1 MKHSD
6 YNYLDGLNAEQL
18 EAVKCT
24 EGPLLILAG
33 AGSGK
38 TRVITLRAL
47 HLIET
52 GKAKSYNILGVTF
65 TNKAAKEMKE
75 RIKKLIANKS
85 QSTKFQTN
93 AAPHLNNDHYD
104 NNSNSNNN
112 PKNNYKNDDSI
123 NNSRN
128 NINNRADNSYYDSS
142 SGDNNFQN
150 FQKLS
155 PSLPEFSTFHSFCLK
170 VLRKHA
176 SALGYNSS
184 FVIMDDDDAS
194 KLINASIKALNI
206 NEKIFTPSKVKYFI
220 EKNKNSLIACEEA
233 FLNIK
238 PWDENLAKIYE
249 EYQKRLKENNAMDFA
264 DMIFNTVKLL
274 TNFPDIVDYY
284 SNRYKYIMVDEFQ
297 DTNLAQD
304 KLIKLLCKNHD
315 NICVV
320 GDDDQSIYS
329 FRGANVEN
337 ILRFEDYFKGC
348 KVIKLEKNYRSS
360 KNILAAA
367 SGLVSE
373 NKRRKPKTLKTDKEN
388 GSIITVYKADSDI
401 SEAVYIARE
410 IKRLIRFDG
419 YSKSDIA
426 VLYRANRQSRI
437 IEDMLLKENVSYN
450 IYGGFKFYQRMEIKD
465 ILSYLRFAVN
475 PKDTINFE
483 RSVQAI
489 SIGIGEKTVKNMEET
504 ARQNNMDL
512 LESYR
517 AGLFNS
523 ILKSKIKNIKNY
535 FDLIEKARMLIFFEK
550 PEKKY
555 NNIEIV
561 NNTSNEVSMFNI
573 DINTDNKINT
583 YGNVNANAND
593 NDNANANDNVNGN
606 VNANDNVNDNANANA
621 NDNDN
626 DNANADANDN
636 DNDNSVN
643 AVVGMSSDS
652 ISRNYDS
659 IVINKEIYIYN
670 GDEILNA
677 ASVINLIYKESGYEA
692 MLKGLSDK
700 SNDDNNIINQNRIE
714 NIEELI
720 NASMEFNDITDFL
733 DQSAIN
739 DEINNA
745 GKLSDG
751 SSGYNNNNR
760 LDNSFVSLMTLHSA
774 KGLEFP
780 VVFLTGME
788 ENTFPHSRSLMDQS
802 AIEEERRLCYVGITR
817 AKEKLYLTLS
827 KRRKLGRDFCYN
839 MPSRFL
845 SEIPE
850 YCIEELIDDYD
861 Y

>member
-1 MKHSD
+1 MKKNMKHSD
-6 YNYLDGLNAEQL
+6 SHSSYAYLDGLNPEQL

-52 GKAKSYNILGVTF
+52 GKAKAYNILGVTF

-75 RIKKLIANKS
+75 RIKQLIIQHINAKPQSPSQTPSPS
-85 QSTKFQTN
+85 QSHIKTAADKINIADIADINTIEDTFYVDTEDTN
-93 AAPHLNNDHYD
+93 AGINAAMEDAGVNADADAGAIADYYYD
-104 NNSNSNNN
+104 
-112 PKNNYKNDDSI
+112 
-123 NNSRN
+123 RQ
-128 NINNRADNSYYDSS
+128 NNRQNS
-142 SGDNNFQN
+142 GELRLQ
-150 FQKLS
+150 
-155 PSLPEFSTFHSFCLK
+155 LPEFSTFHSFCLK

-184 FVIMDDDDAS
+184 FVIMDDDDAT
-194 KLINASIKALNI
+194 KLLNASIKALNI
-206 NEKIFTPSKVKYFI
+206 NEKIFTPVKVKYFI
-220 EKNKNSLIACEEA
+220 EKNKNSLITCEEA
-233 FLNIK
+233 FSKVK

-249 EYQKRLKENNAMDFA
+249 EYQKRLKANNAMDFA
-264 DMIFNTVKLL
+264 DMIFNTAKLFAG
-274 TNFPDIVDYY
+274 FPDITDYY

-304 KLIKLLCKNHD
+304 KLIRLLCKNHN

-337 ILRFEDYFKGC
+337 ILRFEDHFEGC
-348 KVIKLEKNYRSS
+348 RVIKLEKNYRSS

-367 SGLVSE
+367 SSLVSE
-373 NKRRKPKTLKTDKEN
+373 NKRRKQKTLKTDKDT
-388 GSIITVYKADSDI
+388 GSIITVYKAGSDI

-410 IKRLIRFDG
+410 IKRLVRFDG
-419 YSKSDIA
+419 YAKSDIA
-426 VLYRANRQSRI
+426 ILYRANRQSRI
-437 IEDMLLKENVSYN
+437 IEDMLLKENVAYN

-483 RSVQAI
+483 RSVQAVP
-489 SIGIGEKTVKNMEET
+489 IGIGEKTIKNMEET
-504 ARQNNMDL
+504 ARQNNMDI
-512 LESYR
+512 LESYK
-517 AGLFNS
+517 AGLFHV

-535 FDLIEKARMLIFFEK
+535 FDLIEKARILIFS
-550 PEKKY
+550 KK
-555 NNIEIV
+555 N
-561 NNTSNEVSMFNI
+561 S
-573 DINTDNKINT
+573 DN
-583 YGNVNANAND
+583 
-593 NDNANANDNVNGN
+593 NVNGDEEN
-606 VNANDNVNDNANANA
+606 IY
-621 NDNDN
+621 
-626 DNANADANDN
+626 
-636 DNDNSVN
+636 NSAAAAIN
-643 AVVGMSSDS
+643 
-652 ISRNYDS
+652 
-659 IVINKEIYIYN
+659 INKEIYIYN
-670 GDEILNA
+670 GSGDGILNA

-700 SNDDNNIINQNRIE
+700 TNDDNNAMNQNRIE

-720 NASMEFNDITDFL
+720 TASMEFEDITDFL

-751 SSGYNNNNR
+751 SRSIGS
-760 LDNSFVSLMTLHSA
+760 DSSFVSLMTLHSA

-827 KRRKLGRDFCYN
+827 KRRKLGRDFSYN
-839 MPSRFL
+839 IPSRFL

-850 YCIEELIDDYD
+850 SCMEEILDDYD

>member
-1 MKHSD
+1 MKYSD

-85 QSTKFQTN
+85 HSTKFQTD
-93 AAPHLNNDHYD
+93 AAPHLNNDYYD
-104 NNSNSNNN
+104 GNSNNN
-112 PKNNYKNDDSI
+112 PKKNYNNSEYNNNNKNNYKNDGLI

-128 NINNRADNSYYDSS
+128 NTADNNYNS
-142 SGDNNFQN
+142 SGSEVNNFQN
-150 FQKLS
+150 FQEFT

-206 NEKIFTPSKVKYFI
+206 NEKIFTPSKVKYFV
-220 EKNKNSLIACEEA
+220 EKNKNSLITCEEA
-233 FLNIK
+233 FSNIK

-264 DMIFNTVKLL
+264 DMIFNTVKLFA
-274 TNFPDIVDYY
+274 NFPDIIDYY

-304 KLIKLLCKNHD
+304 KLIKLLCKNHN

-373 NKRRKPKTLKTDKEN
+373 NKRRKPKTLRTDKEN
-388 GSIITVYKADSDI
+388 GSIITVYKAGSDI

-475 PKDTINFE
+475 PKDTVNFE

-489 SIGIGEKTVKNMEET
+489 PIGIGEKTVKNMEET

-512 LESYR
+512 LESYK
-517 AGLFNS
+517 AGLFNG

-535 FDLIEKARMLIFFEK
+535 FDLIEKARILIFFEK
-550 PEKKY
+550 PEKNDK
-555 NNIEIV
+555 NIEIG
-561 NNTSNEVSMFNI
+561 NNALNEVSIFNS
-573 DINTDNKINT
+573 DINTDNEINANINT
-583 YGNVNANAND
+583 NANID
-593 NDNANANDNVNGN
+593 
-606 VNANDNVNDNANANA
+606 
-621 NDNDN
+621 
-626 DNANADANDN
+626 
-636 DNDNSVN
+636 
-643 AVVGMSSDS
+643 AVVDMSSDS
-652 ISRNYDS
+652 STRIDNS
-659 IVINKEIYIYN
+659 IAINKEIYIYN

-720 NASMEFNDITDFL
+720 NASMEFGDIADFL

-751 SSGYNNNNR
+751 SSGYNGNNKF
-760 LDNSFVSLMTLHSA
+760 DNSFVSLMTLHSA

>member
-6 YNYLDGLNAEQL
+6 SHSKYAYLDGLNPEQL

-52 GKAKSYNILGVTF
+52 GKAKAYNILGVTF

-75 RIKKLIANKS
+75 RIKQLIIQNVKAKS
-85 QSTKFQTN
+85 QSQSQSQSLLQPQPQYQTQYQSHIKTAADKTVQTDVTNIAHIDTFNDTFNADKEDIDAGMGIN
-93 AAPHLNNDHYD
+93 AAIEDADMNASAHTDAGAI
-104 NNSNSNNN
+104 
-112 PKNNYKNDDSI
+112 DDYYESQ
-123 NNSRN
+123 
-128 NINNRADNSYYDSS
+128 NNRQNSSELRL
-142 SGDNNFQN
+142 Q
-150 FQKLS
+150 
-155 PSLPEFSTFHSFCLK
+155 LPEFSTFHSFCLK

-184 FVIMDDDDAS
+184 FVIMDDDDAT
-194 KLINASIKALNI
+194 KLLNASIKALNI
-206 NEKIFTPSKVKYFI
+206 NEKIFTPAKVKYFI
-220 EKNKNSLIACEEA
+220 EKNKNSLITCEEA
-233 FLNIK
+233 FSKVK

-249 EYQKRLKENNAMDFA
+249 EYQKRLKANNAMDFA
-264 DMIFNTVKLL
+264 DMIFNTAKLFAG
-274 TNFPDIVDYY
+274 FPDITDYY

-304 KLIKLLCKNHD
+304 RLIRLLCKNHN

-337 ILRFEDYFKGC
+337 ILRFEDHFEGC

-367 SGLVSE
+367 SSLVSE
-373 NKRRKPKTLKTDKEN
+373 NKRRKQKTLKTDKET
-388 GSIITVYKADSDI
+388 GSIITVYKAGSDI

-410 IKRLIRFDG
+410 IKRLVRFDG
-419 YSKSDIA
+419 YAKSDIA
-426 VLYRANRQSRI
+426 ILYRANRQSRI
-437 IEDMLLKENVSYN
+437 IEDMLLKENVAYN

-483 RSVQAI
+483 RSVQAVP
-489 SIGIGEKTVKNMEET
+489 IGIGEKTIKNMEET
-504 ARQNNMDL
+504 ARQNNMDI
-512 LESYR
+512 LESYK
-517 AGLFNS
+517 AGLFHV

-535 FDLIEKARMLIFFEK
+535 FDLLEKARMLIFSKNDSSVQENI
-550 PEKKY
+550 Y
-555 NNIEIV
+555 NGGDGDDGGGAV
-561 NNTSNEVSMFNI
+561 N
-573 DINTDNKINT
+573 
-583 YGNVNANAND
+583 
-593 NDNANANDNVNGN
+593 
-606 VNANDNVNDNANANA
+606 
-621 NDNDN
+621 
-626 DNANADANDN
+626 
-636 DNDNSVN
+636 
-643 AVVGMSSDS
+643 
-652 ISRNYDS
+652 
-659 IVINKEIYIYN
+659 INKEIYIYN
-670 GDEILNA
+670 ESGDGILNA

-700 SNDDNNIINQNRIE
+700 TNDDNNAMNQNRIE

-720 NASMEFNDITDFL
+720 TASMEFEDITDFL

-751 SSGYNNNNR
+751 SRRNGS
-760 LDNSFVSLMTLHSA
+760 DNSFVSLMTLHSA

-827 KRRKLGRDFCYN
+827 KRRKLGRDFSYN
-839 MPSRFL
+839 IPSRFL

-850 YCIEELIDDYD
+850 SCMEEILDDYD

>member
-6 YNYLDGLNAEQL
+6 SHSRYAYLDGLNPEQL

-52 GKAKSYNILGVTF
+52 GKAKAYNILGVTF

-75 RIKKLIANKS
+75 RIKQLIIQNVNAKS
-85 QSTKFQTN
+85 QSQSQSHIKTAAVQAETADITDTN
-93 AAPHLNNDHYD
+93 TIEDTFNANTEDINAGVNGGSYSGIVPGTDANVNTDAAA
-104 NNSNSNNN
+104 
-112 PKNNYKNDDSI
+112 
-123 NNSRN
+123 
-128 NINNRADNSYYDSS
+128 ADYYYDRQYNRQN
-142 SGDNNFQN
+142 SGGDSAYSAGLQ
-150 FQKLS
+150 
-155 PSLPEFSTFHSFCLK
+155 LPEFSTFHSFCLK

-176 SALGYNSS
+176 SVLGYNSS
-184 FVIMDDDDAS
+184 FVIMDDDDAT
-194 KLINASIKALNI
+194 KLLNASIKALNI
-206 NEKIFTPSKVKYFI
+206 NEKIFTPVKVKYFI
-220 EKNKNSLIACEEA
+220 EKNKNSLITCEEA
-233 FLNIK
+233 FSKVK

-249 EYQKRLKENNAMDFA
+249 EYQKRLKANNAMDFA
-264 DMIFNTVKLL
+264 DMIFNTAKLFAG
-274 TNFPDIVDYY
+274 FPDITDYY

-304 KLIKLLCKNHD
+304 KLIRLLCKNHN

-337 ILRFEDYFKGC
+337 ILRFEDHFENC

-367 SGLVSE
+367 SSLVSE
-373 NKRRKPKTLKTDKEN
+373 NKRRKQKTLKTDKET
-388 GSIITVYKADSDI
+388 GSVITVYKAGSDV

-410 IKRLIRFDG
+410 IKRLVRFDG
-419 YSKSDIA
+419 YTKSDIA
-426 VLYRANRQSRI
+426 ILYRANRQSRI
-437 IEDMLLKENVSYN
+437 IEDMLLKENVAYN

-475 PKDTINFE
+475 PKDTVNFK
-483 RSVQAI
+483 RSVQAVP
-489 SIGIGEKTVKNMEET
+489 IGIGEKTITNMEET
-504 ARQNNMDL
+504 ARQNNMDI
-512 LESYR
+512 LESYK
-517 AGLFNS
+517 AGLFNV

-535 FDLIEKARMLIFFEK
+535 FDLIEKARILIFSKNSPDKENI
-550 PEKKY
+550 Y
-555 NNIEIV
+555 NGSGDD
-561 NNTSNEVSMFNI
+561 TP
-573 DINTDNKINT
+573 IN
-583 YGNVNANAND
+583 
-593 NDNANANDNVNGN
+593 
-606 VNANDNVNDNANANA
+606 
-621 NDNDN
+621 
-626 DNANADANDN
+626 
-636 DNDNSVN
+636 
-643 AVVGMSSDS
+643 
-652 ISRNYDS
+652 
-659 IVINKEIYIYN
+659 INKEIYIYN
-670 GDEILNA
+670 GSGDGILNA

-700 SNDDNNIINQNRIE
+700 TNDDNNAINQNRIE

-720 NASMEFNDITDFL
+720 TASMEFEDITDFL

-751 SSGYNNNNR
+751 SLSIGS
-760 LDNSFVSLMTLHSA
+760 DNSFVSLMTLHSA

-788 ENTFPHSRSLMDQS
+788 ENTFPHSRSLIDQS

-827 KRRKLGRDFCYN
+827 KRRKLGRDFSYN
-839 MPSRFL
+839 IPSRFL

-850 YCIEELIDDYD
+850 SCMEEILDDYD

>member
-75 RIKKLIANKS
+75 RIKKLVANKS
-85 QSTKFQTN
+85 HGAKFQTD
-93 AAPHLNNDHYD
+93 AAPHLNNDYYD
-104 NNSNSNNN
+104 GNSNNN
-112 PKNNYKNDDSI
+112 PKNNYNNSEYNNNNKNNYENDGLI

-128 NINNRADNSYYDSS
+128 NTADNNYNS
-142 SGDNNFQN
+142 SGSGGNNFQN
-150 FQKLS
+150 FQESS

-206 NEKIFTPSKVKYFI
+206 NEKIFTSSKVKYFV
-220 EKNKNSLIACEEA
+220 EKNKNSLITCEEA

-264 DMIFNTVKLL
+264 DMIFNTVKLFA
-274 TNFPDIVDYY
+274 NFPDIIDYY

-304 KLIKLLCKNHD
+304 KLVKLLCKNHN

-373 NKRRKPKTLKTDKEN
+373 NKRRKPKTLRTDKEN
-388 GSIITVYKADSDI
+388 GSIITVYKAGSDI

-475 PKDTINFE
+475 PKDTVNFE

-489 SIGIGEKTVKNMEET
+489 PIGIGEKTVKNMEET

-512 LESYR
+512 LESYK
-517 AGLFNS
+517 AGLFNG

-535 FDLIEKARMLIFFEK
+535 FDLIEKARILIFFDK
-550 PEKKY
+550 PEKNDK
-555 NNIEIV
+555 NIEIGNNMLNGTSIV
-561 NNTSNEVSMFNI
+561 NNIAADIKINANAISNDASIANNNKFKNTEIGNNTLNEVSIFNS
-573 DINTDNKINT
+573 DINTDNEI
-583 YGNVNANAND
+583 
-593 NDNANANDNVNGN
+593 
-606 VNANDNVNDNANANA
+606 NANANA
-621 NDNDN
+621 N
-626 DNANADANDN
+626 A
-636 DNDNSVN
+636 N

-652 ISRNYDS
+652 STRIDNS
-659 IVINKEIYIYN
+659 IAINKEIYIYN

-720 NASMEFNDITDFL
+720 NASMEFGDITDFL

-751 SSGYNNNNR
+751 SSGYNSNNT

>member
-75 RIKKLIANKS
+75 RIKKLVANKS
-85 QSTKFQTN
+85 HGAKFQTD
-93 AAPHLNNDHYD
+93 AAPHLNNDYYD
-104 NNSNSNNN
+104 GNSNNN
-112 PKNNYKNDDSI
+112 PKNNYNNSEYNNNNKNNYENDGLI

-128 NINNRADNSYYDSS
+128 NTADNNYNS
-142 SGDNNFQN
+142 SGSGGNNFQN
-150 FQKLS
+150 FQESS

-206 NEKIFTPSKVKYFI
+206 NEKIFTSSKVKYFV
-220 EKNKNSLIACEEA
+220 EKNKNSLITCEEA

-264 DMIFNTVKLL
+264 DMIFNTVKLFA
-274 TNFPDIVDYY
+274 NFPDIIDYY

-304 KLIKLLCKNHD
+304 KLVKLLCKNHN

-373 NKRRKPKTLKTDKEN
+373 NKRRKPKTLRTDKEN
-388 GSIITVYKADSDI
+388 GSIITVYKAGSDI

-475 PKDTINFE
+475 PKDTVNFE

-489 SIGIGEKTVKNMEET
+489 PIGIGEKTVKNMEET

-512 LESYR
+512 LESYK
-517 AGLFNS
+517 AGLFNG

-535 FDLIEKARMLIFFEK
+535 FDLIEKARILIF
-550 PEKKY
+550 
-555 NNIEIV
+555 
-561 NNTSNEVSMFNI
+561 
-573 DINTDNKINT
+573 
-583 YGNVNANAND
+583 
-593 NDNANANDNVNGN
+593 
-606 VNANDNVNDNANANA
+606 
-621 NDNDN
+621 
-626 DNANADANDN
+626 
-636 DNDNSVN
+636 
-643 AVVGMSSDS
+643 
-652 ISRNYDS
+652 
-659 IVINKEIYIYN
+659 
-670 GDEILNA
+670 L
-677 ASVINLIYKESGYEA
+677 INLKKMIKI
-692 MLKGLSDK
+692 LKLA
-700 SNDDNNIINQNRIE
+700 II
-714 NIEELI
+714 
-720 NASMEFNDITDFL
+720 
-733 DQSAIN
+733 
-739 DEINNA
+739 
-745 GKLSDG
+745 
-751 SSGYNNNNR
+751 
-760 LDNSFVSLMTLHSA
+760 
-774 KGLEFP
+774 
-780 VVFLTGME
+780 
-788 ENTFPHSRSLMDQS
+788 
-802 AIEEERRLCYVGITR
+802 C
-817 AKEKLYLTLS
+817 
-827 KRRKLGRDFCYN
+827 
-839 MPSRFL
+839 
-845 SEIPE
+845 
-850 YCIEELIDDYD
+850 
-861 Y
+861 

>member
-85 QSTKFQTN
+85 HSTKFQTD
-93 AAPHLNNDHYD
+93 AAPHLNNDYYD
-104 NNSNSNNN
+104 GNSSNNN
-112 PKNNYKNDDSI
+112 PKNNYNNSEYNNNNRNNYENDGLI

-128 NINNRADNSYYDSS
+128 NIADNNYNS
-142 SGDNNFQN
+142 SGSGGNNLQN
-150 FQKLS
+150 FQEPS

-206 NEKIFTPSKVKYFI
+206 NEKIFTPSKVKYFV
-220 EKNKNSLIACEEA
+220 EKNKNSLITCEEA
-233 FLNIK
+233 FSNIK

-264 DMIFNTVKLL
+264 DMIFNTVKLFA
-274 TNFPDIVDYY
+274 NFPDIIDYY

-304 KLIKLLCKNHD
+304 KLVKLLCKNHN

-373 NKRRKPKTLKTDKEN
+373 NKRRKPKTLRTDKEN
-388 GSIITVYKADSDI
+388 GSIITVYKAGSDI

-475 PKDTINFE
+475 PKDTVNFE

-512 LESYR
+512 LESYK
-517 AGLFNS
+517 AGLFNG

-550 PEKKY
+550 PEKNNK
-555 NNIEIV
+555 NIGISNDVLNGASIVNNKFKNIEIG
-561 NNTSNEVSMFNI
+561 NNTLNEVSIFHS
-573 DINTDNKINT
+573 DINTDSEI
-583 YGNVNANAND
+583 NANAN
-593 NDNANANDNVNGN
+593 
-606 VNANDNVNDNANANA
+606 
-621 NDNDN
+621 
-626 DNANADANDN
+626 
-636 DNDNSVN
+636 
-643 AVVGMSSDS
+643 
-652 ISRNYDS
+652 
-659 IVINKEIYIYN
+659 
-670 GDEILNA
+670 
-677 ASVINLIYKESGYEA
+677 
-692 MLKGLSDK
+692 
-700 SNDDNNIINQNRIE
+700 
-714 NIEELI
+714 
-720 NASMEFNDITDFL
+720 
-733 DQSAIN
+733 
-739 DEINNA
+739 
-745 GKLSDG
+745 
-751 SSGYNNNNR
+751 
-760 LDNSFVSLMTLHSA
+760 
-774 KGLEFP
+774 
-780 VVFLTGME
+780 
-788 ENTFPHSRSLMDQS
+788 
-802 AIEEERRLCYVGITR
+802 
-817 AKEKLYLTLS
+817 
-827 KRRKLGRDFCYN
+827 
-839 MPSRFL
+839 
-845 SEIPE
+845 
-850 YCIEELIDDYD
+850 
-861 Y
+861 

>member
-75 RIKKLIANKS
+75 RIKKLVANKS
-85 QSTKFQTN
+85 HGAKFQTD
-93 AAPHLNNDHYD
+93 AAPHLNNDYYD
-104 NNSNSNNN
+104 GNSNNN
-112 PKNNYKNDDSI
+112 PKNNYNNSEYNNNNKNNYENDGLI

-128 NINNRADNSYYDSS
+128 NTADNNYNS
-142 SGDNNFQN
+142 SGSGGNNFQN
-150 FQKLS
+150 FQESS

-206 NEKIFTPSKVKYFI
+206 NEKIFTSSKVKYFV
-220 EKNKNSLIACEEA
+220 EKNKNSLITCEEA

-264 DMIFNTVKLL
+264 DMIFNTVKLFA
-274 TNFPDIVDYY
+274 NFPDIIDYY

-304 KLIKLLCKNHD
+304 KLVKLLCKNHN

-373 NKRRKPKTLKTDKEN
+373 NKRRKPKTLRTDKEN
-388 GSIITVYKADSDI
+388 GSIITVYKAGSDI

-475 PKDTINFE
+475 PKDTVNFE

-489 SIGIGEKTVKNMEET
+489 PIGIGEKTVKNMEET

-512 LESYR
+512 LESYK
-517 AGLFNS
+517 AGLFNG

-535 FDLIEKARMLIFFEK
+535 FDLIEKARILIFFDK
-550 PEKKY
+550 PEKNDK
-555 NNIEIV
+555 NIEIGNNMLNGTSIV
-561 NNTSNEVSMFNI
+561 NNIAADIKINANAISNDASIANNNKFKNTEIGNNTLNEVSIFNS
-573 DINTDNKINT
+573 DINTDNEI
-583 YGNVNANAND
+583 
-593 NDNANANDNVNGN
+593 
-606 VNANDNVNDNANANA
+606 NANANA
-621 NDNDN
+621 
-626 DNANADANDN
+626 
-636 DNDNSVN
+636 N

-652 ISRNYDS
+652 STRIDNS
-659 IVINKEIYIYN
+659 IAINKEIYIYN

-720 NASMEFNDITDFL
+720 NASMEFGDITDFL

-751 SSGYNNNNR
+751 SSGYNSNNT

>member
-6 YNYLDGLNAEQL
+6 SHSKYKYLDGLNPEQL

-52 GKAKSYNILGVTF
+52 GRAKAYNILGVTF

-75 RIKKLIANKS
+75 RIKQLIIQNVKSKS
-85 QSTKFQTN
+85 QSKSKLQAQLQSQSQLKSQAQSQSHIKTAADKAKVADATALNTQSMDVGDTFNADTDDINAGIN
-93 AAPHLNNDHYD
+93 AAIKDTG
-104 NNSNSNNN
+104 
-112 PKNNYKNDDSI
+112 I
-123 NNSRN
+123 N
-128 NINNRADNSYYDSS
+128 ADADAGAMADYYYDRQYNRQNS
-142 SGDNNFQN
+142 SGDSAYNASLQ
-150 FQKLS
+150 
-155 PSLPEFSTFHSFCLK
+155 LPEFSTFHSFCLK

-184 FVIMDDDDAS
+184 FVIMDDDDAT
-194 KLINASIKALNI
+194 KLLNASIKALNI
-206 NEKIFTPSKVKYFI
+206 NEKIFTPIKVKYFI
-220 EKNKNSLIACEEA
+220 EKNKNSLITCEEA
-233 FLNIK
+233 FSKVK

-249 EYQKRLKENNAMDFA
+249 EYQKRLKANNAMDFA
-264 DMIFNTVKLL
+264 DMIFNTAKLFSG
-274 TNFPDIVDYY
+274 FPDITDYY

-297 DTNLAQD
+297 DTNFAQD
-304 KLIKLLCKNHD
+304 KLIRLLCKNHN

-337 ILRFEDYFKGC
+337 ILRFEDHFEGC
-348 KVIKLEKNYRSS
+348 RVIKLEKNYRSS

-367 SGLVSE
+367 SSLVSE
-373 NKRRKPKTLKTDKEN
+373 NKRRKQKTLKTDKET
-388 GSIITVYKADSDI
+388 GSVITVYKAGSDI

-410 IKRLIRFDG
+410 IKRLVRFDG
-419 YSKSDIA
+419 YAKSDIA
-426 VLYRANRQSRI
+426 ILYRANRQSRI
-437 IEDMLLKENVSYN
+437 IEDMLLKENVAYN
-450 IYGGFKFYQRMEIKD
+450 IYGGFKFYQRLEIKD

-475 PKDTINFE
+475 PKDTVNFE
-483 RSVQAI
+483 RSVQAVP
-489 SIGIGEKTVKNMEET
+489 IGIGEKTIKNMEET
-504 ARQNNMDL
+504 ARQNNMDI
-512 LESYR
+512 LESYK
-517 AGLFNS
+517 AGLFHV

-535 FDLIEKARMLIFFEK
+535 FDLIEKARMLIFSNKNSDNSNNFDNLDNPDNYDNNIGGDE
-550 PEKKY
+550 ENIYNKY
-555 NNIEIV
+555 N
-561 NNTSNEVSMFNI
+561 SDAA
-573 DINTDNKINT
+573 DIK
-583 YGNVNANAND
+583 
-593 NDNANANDNVNGN
+593 
-606 VNANDNVNDNANANA
+606 
-621 NDNDN
+621 
-626 DNANADANDN
+626 
-636 DNDNSVN
+636 
-643 AVVGMSSDS
+643 
-652 ISRNYDS
+652 
-659 IVINKEIYIYN
+659 INKEIFIYN
-670 GDEILNA
+670 GSGDGILNA

-692 MLKGLSDK
+692 MLKGLSDRT
-700 SNDDNNIINQNRIE
+700 NDDNNAINQNRIE

-720 NASMEFNDITDFL
+720 TASMEFEDITDFL

-751 SSGYNNNNR
+751 SRSIGIGS
-760 LDNSFVSLMTLHSA
+760 DNSFVSMMTLHSA

-827 KRRKLGRDFCYN
+827 KRRKLGRDFSYN

-850 YCIEELIDDYD
+850 SCMEEILDDYD

>member
-1 MKHSD
+1 MKQSN

-85 QSTKFQTN
+85 HSTKFQTDT
-93 AAPHLNNDHYD
+93 APHLNNDYHD
-104 NNSNSNNN
+104 GNSNNN
-112 PKNNYKNDDSI
+112 PKKNYNNSEYNNNNKNNYENDGLI

-128 NINNRADNSYYDSS
+128 NTADNNYNS
-142 SGDNNFQN
+142 SGSEVNNYQN
-150 FQKLS
+150 FQEFT

-206 NEKIFTPSKVKYFI
+206 NEKIFTPSKVKYFV
-220 EKNKNSLIACEEA
+220 EKNKNSLITCEEA
-233 FLNIK
+233 FSNIK

-264 DMIFNTVKLL
+264 DMIFNTVKLFA
-274 TNFPDIVDYY
+274 NFPDIIDYY

-304 KLIKLLCKNHD
+304 KLIKLLCKNHN

-373 NKRRKPKTLKTDKEN
+373 NKRRKPKTLRTDKEN
-388 GSIITVYKADSDI
+388 GSIITVYKAGSDI

-475 PKDTINFE
+475 PKDTVNFE

-489 SIGIGEKTVKNMEET
+489 PIGIGEKTVKNMEET

-512 LESYR
+512 LESYK
-517 AGLFNS
+517 AGLFNG

-535 FDLIEKARMLIFFEK
+535 FDLIEKARILIFFEK
-550 PEKKY
+550 PEKEK
-555 NNIEIV
+555 NDKNIEIG
-561 NNTSNEVSMFNI
+561 NNTLNEVSIFNS
-573 DINTDNKINT
+573 DINTDNEINANT
-583 YGNVNANAND
+583 NANA
-593 NDNANANDNVNGN
+593 
-606 VNANDNVNDNANANA
+606 
-621 NDNDN
+621 
-626 DNANADANDN
+626 
-636 DNDNSVN
+636 N

-652 ISRNYDS
+652 STRIDNS

-720 NASMEFNDITDFL
+720 NASMEFGDIADFL

-751 SSGYNNNNR
+751 NSSYNSNNT

>member
-85 QSTKFQTN
+85 HSTKFQTDT
-93 AAPHLNNDHYD
+93 APHLNNDYHD
-104 NNSNSNNN
+104 GNSNNN
-112 PKNNYKNDDSI
+112 PKKNYNNSEYNNNNKNNYENDGLI

-128 NINNRADNSYYDSS
+128 NTADNNYNS
-142 SGDNNFQN
+142 SGSGGNNFQN
-150 FQKLS
+150 FQESS

-206 NEKIFTPSKVKYFI
+206 NEKIFTSSKVKYFV
-220 EKNKNSLIACEEA
+220 EKNKNSLITCEEA

-264 DMIFNTVKLL
+264 DMIFNTVKLFA
-274 TNFPDIVDYY
+274 NFPDIIDYY

-304 KLIKLLCKNHD
+304 KLVKLLCKNHN

-373 NKRRKPKTLKTDKEN
+373 NKRRKPKTLRTDKEN
-388 GSIITVYKADSDI
+388 GSIITVYKAGSDI

-475 PKDTINFE
+475 PKDTVNFE

-489 SIGIGEKTVKNMEET
+489 PIGIGEKTVKNMEET

-512 LESYR
+512 LESYK
-517 AGLFNS
+517 AGLFNG

-535 FDLIEKARMLIFFEK
+535 FDLIEKARILIFFDK
-550 PEKKY
+550 PEKNDK
-555 NNIEIV
+555 NIEIGNNMLNGTSIV
-561 NNTSNEVSMFNI
+561 NNIAADIKINANAISNDASIANNNKFKNTEIGNNTLNEVSIFNS
-573 DINTDNKINT
+573 DINTDNEI
-583 YGNVNANAND
+583 
-593 NDNANANDNVNGN
+593 
-606 VNANDNVNDNANANA
+606 NANANA
-621 NDNDN
+621 N
-626 DNANADANDN
+626 A
-636 DNDNSVN
+636 N

-652 ISRNYDS
+652 STRIDNS
-659 IVINKEIYIYN
+659 IAINKEIYIYN

-720 NASMEFNDITDFL
+720 NASMEFGDITDFL

-751 SSGYNNNNR
+751 SSGYNSNNT

>member
-85 QSTKFQTN
+85 QGTKFQTD
-93 AAPHLNNDHYD
+93 ADTHLNNDYH
-104 NNSNSNNN
+104 NNNGNSSDN
-112 PKNNYKNDDSI
+112 PKNTYNNSEYNNSEYINRNNYQNDGLI

-128 NINNRADNSYYDSS
+128 NINIDNIADNSYYNSIS
-142 SGDNNFQN
+142 EGNNFQN
-150 FQKLS
+150 FQEPS
-155 PSLPEFSTFHSFCLK
+155 PAPSLPEFSTFHSFCLK

-206 NEKIFTPSKVKYFI
+206 NEKIFTPSKVKYFV
-220 EKNKNSLIACEEA
+220 EKNKNSLITCEEA

-264 DMIFNTVKLL
+264 DMIFNTVKLFA
-274 TNFPDIVDYY
+274 NFPDIIDYY

-304 KLIKLLCKNHD
+304 KLVKLLCKNHD

-373 NKRRKPKTLKTDKEN
+373 NKRRKPKTLRTDKEN
-388 GSIITVYKADSDI
+388 GSIITVYKAGSDI

-475 PKDTINFE
+475 PKDTVNFE

-489 SIGIGEKTVKNMEET
+489 PIGIGEKTVKNMEET

-512 LESYR
+512 LESYK
-517 AGLFNS
+517 AGLFNG

-535 FDLIEKARMLIFFEK
+535 FDLIEKARILIFFEK
-550 PEKKY
+550 SEKNDK
-555 NNIEIV
+555 NIKIN
-561 NNTSNEVSMFNI
+561 NNTSNEASIFNNINNI
-573 DINTDNKINT
+573 DADIKINTDVNTDGNDVSIANNKFQNIEIGKDIFINVSDDI
-583 YGNVNANAND
+583 NISSNN
-593 NDNANANDNVNGN
+593 
-606 VNANDNVNDNANANA
+606 
-621 NDNDN
+621 
-626 DNANADANDN
+626 
-636 DNDNSVN
+636 NSN
-643 AVVGMSSDS
+643 SSNS
-652 ISRNYDS
+652 SSSNS
-659 IVINKEIYIYN
+659 SSNINKEIYIYN

-720 NASMEFNDITDFL
+720 NASMEFGDIADFL

-751 SSGYNNNNR
+751 SSGYNSNNK

-780 VVFLTGME
+780 IVFLTGME

-850 YCIEELIDDYD
+850 YCIEEIIDDYD
-861 Y
+861 F